1 MRSGLFHRMP
11 VRREL
16 DSWLTDNCLRAAEA
30 LSELALELEAE
41 TARDI
46 GAVASFDSKSDF
58 IALKLASDGR

>member
-1 MRSGLFHRMP
+1 MLSGVFHSML

-16 DSWLTDNCLRAAEA
+16 DSWLTDNCLRSADA
-30 LSELALELEAE
+30 LSELALELEAK

-58 IALKLASDGR
+58 TALKLASDGR